1 MLLLN
6 ILDLGNLLSIVST
19 SLIGILIWNAKK
31 LIKTVDDLREQQ
43 IKLSEITMLSKHE
56 IDNINVKLVG
66 MVSNIDNLTSKKH
79 ELEKDIINIKK
90 DMEIII
96 LKIDLKSN

>member
-1 MLLLN
+1 MLLLD

>member
-1 MLLLN
+1 
-6 ILDLGNLLSIVST
+6 
-19 SLIGILIWNAKK
+19 
-31 LIKTVDDLREQQ
+31 
-43 IKLSEITMLSKHE
+43 MLSKHE

>member
-6 ILDLGNLLSIVST
+6 ILDLANLLSIVST

-43 IKLSEITMLSKHE
+43 IKMSEITMLSKHE
-56 IDNINVKLVG
+56 IENINHKLVG
-66 MVSNIDNLTSKKH
+66 MVNNIDNLTSKKH

>member
-6 ILDLGNLLSIVST
+6 ILDLANLLSIVS
-19 SLIGILIWNAKK
+19 SFLIGILIWNAKK
-31 LIKTVDDLREQQ
+31 LIKTVDDLKEQQ
-43 IKLSEITMLSKHE
+43 TKLSEITMLSKHE
-56 IDNINVKLVG
+56 IDSINTKLIG
-66 MVSNIDNLTSKKH
+66 MTNNIDSLTFKKH

-96 LKIDLKSN
+96 LKIDLKTN

>member
-1 MLLLN
+1 MLLLD

-31 LIKTVDDLREQQ
+31 LIKTVDDLKEQQ

>member
-1 MLLLN
+1 MLLLD

-66 MVSNIDNLTSKKH
+66 MVSNIYNLTSKKH